1 MLLNRICSVYGLSE
15 KELLTNYDLFE
26 RSLHHVF
33 GGASHKFLTQIKE
46 QILHDVT
53 MNGYSINPNL
63 GINNILNYLRKAE
76 TLEFL
81 SRLRT
86 HEHIAFLCTN
96 QTNQRIIL
104 SEFFNSVIC
113 NRVPKGIVTSKST
126 TNFSFVKS
134 LLYDELAKA
143 KPQRNEIT
151 AKLYDWIDSLFMSSN
166 SEHFSARLV
175 FEDATWWLRNDLIW
189 EYVSFEQSLSGYIQ
203 DKNIS
208 ILCTYDVSDCNYPQL
223 NTIIGSHN
231 YIITD
236 EPFMLYQIV
245 GDKTCSYH

>member
-1 MLLNRICSVYGLSE
+1 MCSVYGLSE

-26 RSLHHVF
+26 SSLHHIFKGKSYVLVL
-33 GGASHKFLTQIKE
+33 SRIKE
-46 QILHDVT
+46 LILQDVT
-53 MNGYSINPNL
+53 LNGYSINPDL
-63 GINNILNYLRKAE
+63 EIKNILTYIRKEE
-76 TLEFL
+76 TLQFL

-96 QTNQRIIL
+96 QINQRIIL

-134 LLYDELAKA
+134 LLYEELAKA
-143 KPQRNEIT
+143 RPHRNEIIDE
-151 AKLYDWIDSLFMSSN
+151 LYDWIDSLFMSGN
-166 SEHFSARLV
+166 SERFSTKIV
-175 FEDATWWLRNDLIW
+175 FEDATWWLRNDFIC
-189 EYVSFEQSLSGYIQ
+189 EYLSFEQSFSEYIQ
-203 DKNIS
+203 HKNIS
-208 ILCTYDVSDCNYPQL
+208 ILCTYNVSDCNYPQL

-236 EPFMLYQIV
+236 EPFMLYQTV
-245 GDKTCSYH
+245 GDKTYD